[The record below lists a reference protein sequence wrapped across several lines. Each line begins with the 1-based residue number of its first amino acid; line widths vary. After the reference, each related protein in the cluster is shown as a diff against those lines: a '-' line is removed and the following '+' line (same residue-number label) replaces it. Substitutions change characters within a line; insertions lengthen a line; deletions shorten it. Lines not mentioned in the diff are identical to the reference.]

1 MSYFSILVG
10 QQQVASWVLVVAA
23 VAIFLLFLTCF
34 LVFGFAVGRPWMM
47 AFLAGKP
54 ISLVQVLAMRLRRSD
69 VKSIIHQGTV
79 AFQAG
84 HPVDYDLLE
93 VASREG
99 LDLET
104 VTAAYCVSQENG
116 LGHTFKDIMVAAR
129 ESKLDDLMSG
139 R

>member
-1 MSYFSILVG
+1 MSYVSILVG
-10 QQQVASWVLVVAA
+10 QQQMVSWVVLVVAA
-23 VAIFLLFLTCF
+23 AVFFLFLTFF
-34 LVFGFAVGRPWMM
+34 LVFGFAVGRPWMT

-54 ISLVQVLAMRLRRSD
+54 ISLFQVLAMRLRRSD

-84 HPVDYDLLE
+84 HPIAYDLLE

-104 VTAAYCVSQENG
+104 VTKAYCASQEQG
-116 LGHTFKDIMVAAR
+116 LRYTFKEIMVAAR

>member
-10 QQQVASWVLVVAA
+10 QQQLASWVLVVAA
-23 VAIFLLFLTCF
+23 MAIVLVFLTFF
-34 LVFGFAVGRPWMM
+34 LVFGFALGRPWMM

-84 HPVDYDLLE
+84 HPIAYDLLE

-104 VTAAYCVSQENG
+104 VTKAYCSSQEQG
-116 LGHTFKDIMVAAR
+116 LGYTFKEIMVAAR